1 MLIRT
6 IIFLS
11 AGLFVSACAAG
22 RQPCR
27 CPEPQPRV
35 IASDQKDNLDLDRLL
50 RSVVQIR
57 VKVSEQAQ
65 ADKLKE
71 SFEYGTGF
79 FIDERGLILTC
90 AHVLSGVD
98 DPRNIVVFR
107 DGKPLQ
113 ARPLKIYRDVDLATL
128 LVDAGK
134 TEPLP
139 LAPGAPRLGE
149 RVMAVGFPYVDVFRD
164 VTPAVSSGH
173 VAGNGRKIIYE
184 DQPVD
189 NLLVTDAFV
198 ADGCSGGPL
207 IDGQGRV
214 IGVLRF
220 NLARGGSWLGLS
232 FAEPISAYLKKV
244 GASSEKP

>member
-1 MLIRT
+1 MLKT
-6 IIFLS
+6 VIFFS
-11 AGLFVSACAAG
+11 AALLASACATG

-35 IASDQKDNLDLDRLL
+35 STGDNEDNLDLERLL

-139 LAPGAPRLGE
+139 LASGGPRLGE

-164 VTPAVSSGH
+164 AIPAVSSGH
-173 VAGNGRKIIYE
+173 VAGSGRKIVYE
-184 DQPVD
+184 DQSVD
-189 NLLVTDAFV
+189 DLIVTDAFV

-207 IDGQGRV
+207 IDGRGRV
-214 IGVLRF
+214 VGVLRF

-232 FAEPISAYLKKV
+232 FAEPISAYLEKA

>member
-1 MLIRT
+1 MH
-6 IIFLS
+6 
-11 AGLFVSACAAG
+11 
-22 RQPCR
+22 
-27 CPEPQPRV
+27 
-35 IASDQKDNLDLDRLL
+35 
-50 RSVVQIR
+50 SVVQIR

-71 SFEYGTGF
+71 SYEYGTGF
-79 FIDERGLILTC
+79 FINERGLILTC

-107 DGKPLQ
+107 NGKPLQ

-128 LVDAGK
+128 MVDAGK

-139 LAPGAPRLGE
+139 LASGMPRLGE

-164 VTPAVSSGH
+164 ATPAVSSGH
-173 VAGNGRKIIYE
+173 VAGNGRKIVYE

-189 NLLVTDAFV
+189 DLLVTDAFV

-207 IDGQGRV
+207 VDGKGRV
-214 IGVLRF
+214 VGVLRF
-220 NLARGGSWLGLS
+220 NLAKNGSWLGLS
-232 FAEPISAYLKKV
+232 FAEPISAYLEKV
-244 GASSEKP
+244 GASSEKH